1 MKEIKV
7 YKIEGNHINLKE
19 KDAPNDNEAQFNQMN
34 SVSYLD
40 ENSPEDNKPS
50 RTNGM
55 NHTLSNNVVSFR
67 LAS

>member
-1 MKEIKV
+1 M

-19 KDAPNDNEAQFNQMN
+19 KDAPNDNEVQFNQMN
-34 SVSYLD
+34 IVSYLD

-67 LAS
+67 LAR